1 MVYFILIHYYCCLQP
16 FLVPEKVPWLQVA
29 NTLNMKFKASCGRG
43 LTEENLKFLAGKAF
57 SFRNMGYNADCSNLM
72 ITWSQFCKEP
82 LPDRSFTF
90 WEWFYAV
97 MKLTKEDLRGMWID
111 GCVTLD
117 TN

>member
-1 MVYFILIHYYCCLQP
+1 
-16 FLVPEKVPWLQVA
+16 
-29 NTLNMKFKASCGRG
+29 
-43 LTEENLKFLAGKAF
+43 
-57 SFRNMGYNADCSNLM
+57 MGYNADCSNLM

-111 GCVTLD
+111 GSVQMCLHENIMNALDPKATLIKPYF
-117 TN
+117 TSKTPQRFPLRIL

>member
-1 MVYFILIHYYCCLQP
+1 M
-16 FLVPEKVPWLQVA
+16 A

-43 LTEENLKFLAGKAF
+43 LTDENLKFLAGKAF
-57 SFRNMGYNADCSNLM
+57 RWVECFYFSFCVLTTFICSFRNMGYNADCSNLM

-111 GCVTLD
+111 G
-117 TN
+117 